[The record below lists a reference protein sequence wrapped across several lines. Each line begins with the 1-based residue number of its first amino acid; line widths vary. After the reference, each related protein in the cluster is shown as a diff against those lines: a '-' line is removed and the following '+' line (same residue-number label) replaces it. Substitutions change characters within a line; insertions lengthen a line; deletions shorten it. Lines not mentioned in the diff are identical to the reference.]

1 MTKTMENI
9 DFNSSEWFLNRELSE
24 LEFQQRV
31 LQEVLDERNPLLERV
46 KFLSILTT
54 NIDEFVRK
62 RIGGLKQMVSAGV
75 TDRTVDG
82 RTSREEWVETL
93 EKCRSLVQ
101 TQTACYQ
108 EVIRPALA
116 AENICIVDY
125 DCLDSDAQHE
135 LREYFEDSVL
145 PTLTP
150 LTFDA
155 AHPFPFISNLSLS
168 MAVLTQSNESDE
180 MTFSRVKLPP
190 NRPRLVNVGD
200 GATYVPLEEV
210 VAANL
215 DLLFPNAEI
224 VTQSMFRVTRNAEIR
239 EFQDLPDD
247 QIEMVETVLR
257 ERRFASVVRLEIQSG
272 MPSDVRDLLV
282 EQLDLESH
290 EVFELDGPLDFRE
303 FMKLT
308 ELDRPD
314 LKLDSW
320 TPQPHPRFPDA
331 GIEADSN
338 GVFGKIRDG
347 DILLHHPYHSFMGT
361 VHRFLSEA
369 ASDPDVLAIKIS
381 IYRTAPDS
389 AVIETLIEA
398 ARNGKQVAV
407 MVELKAR
414 FDEAANLRW
423 VDRLEEEGI
432 HVAYG
437 TPGFKTHTKTAL
449 VVREE
454 PNGVRLYSHIGTGN
468 YHSGTAKTYV
478 DLGILTADHNIGKDL
493 TKVFNYFTGN
503 SLHEDYSKLLVAP
516 TTMRRRF
523 TALIERET
531 EHAIENDGGRIVAKM
546 NSLED
551 PRIVEE
557 LYKASMNGVE
567 IDLIVRGICRLRP
580 GIEGVSEN
588 IQVYSIVG
596 RFLEHSRIFY
606 FGNGGDPEYF
616 IGSADWMTRNLDY
629 RVEAITPV
637 EDPTLREEL
646 RTIITVML
654 NDNRRCWKMHSDGG
668 YHQLTP
674 DDDEETI
681 DTHEILMERV
691 QQTNGMAESSLD
703 AGLHSDNSQ

>member
-1 MTKTMENI
+1 MENI
-9 DFNSSEWFLNRELSE
+9 DFDSSEWYLNRELSE

-62 RIGGLKQMVSAGV
+62 RVGGLKQMVSAGV

-82 RTSREEWVETL
+82 RTPHEEWVEAL
-93 EKCRSLVQ
+93 ERCRSLVQ
-101 TQTACYQ
+101 TQTTCYR

-116 AENICIVDY
+116 AEDICIVDY
-125 DCLDSDAQHE
+125 DCLDPDSRRE

-168 MAVLTQSNESDE
+168 MAVLTRSEESGE
-180 MTFSRVKLPP
+180 TTFSRVKIPP
-190 NRPRLVNVGD
+190 NRPRLVQVGD
-200 GATYVPLEEV
+200 ETTYVPLEGV

-215 DLLFPNAEI
+215 DLLFPNVEI
-224 VTQSMFRVTRNAEIR
+224 VTHSVFRVTRNAEIR
-239 EFQDLPDD
+239 EFQDLPGD
-247 QIEMVETVLR
+247 QREMVEAVLR
-257 ERRFASVVRLEIQSG
+257 ERRFASVVRLEIQPG
-272 MPSDVRDLLV
+272 MPPDVRDLLV
-282 EQLDLESH
+282 EQLDLECH

-303 FMKLT
+303 FMTLT
-308 ELDRPD
+308 EPDRPG
-314 LKLDSW
+314 LKVDSW
-320 TPQPHPRFPDA
+320 TPQPHPRLA
-331 GIEADSN
+331 EADSD

-369 ASDPDVLAIKIS
+369 ANDPDVLAIKIA

-423 VDRLEEEGI
+423 VDHLEEEGI

-454 PNGVRLYSHIGTGN
+454 SDGVRLYSHVGTGN
-468 YHSGTAKTYV
+468 YHSETAKTYI
-478 DLGILTADHNIGKDL
+478 DLGVLTADHDIGRDL

-503 SLHEDYSKLLVAP
+503 SFHEDYSKLLVAP

-523 TALIERET
+523 TELIRREA
-531 EHAIENDGGRIVAKM
+531 EHAIENDGGRIIAKM

-567 IDLIVRGICRLRP
+567 IDLVVRDICRLRP
-580 GIEGVSEN
+580 GIEDMSET
-588 IQVYSIVG
+588 IRVYSIVG

-606 FGNGGDPEYF
+606 FGNGGESEYF

-629 RVEAITPV
+629 RVEAIIPV

-646 RTIITVML
+646 RTIIDVIL
-654 NDNRRCWKMHSDGG
+654 NDNRRRWKMHSDGG

-681 DTHEILMERV
+681 DTHEILMERARR
-691 QQTNGMAESSLD
+691 TNGTVESSLD